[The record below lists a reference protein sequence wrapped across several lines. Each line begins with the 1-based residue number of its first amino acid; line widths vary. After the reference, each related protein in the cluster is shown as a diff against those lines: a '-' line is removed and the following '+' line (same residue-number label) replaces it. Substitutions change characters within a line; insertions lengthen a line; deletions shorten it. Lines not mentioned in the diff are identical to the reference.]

1 MAKPSL
7 LMVDDDTLIQDL
19 IGARLCDEFDIVGAH
34 NMAEVKSA
42 MQQMSAPPDYALV
55 DLGLPPTPHR
65 PDEGFA
71 VVRLLQAASSDC
83 AIVVVSGQE
92 ARRHA
97 QRARALGAGEYVE
110 KPCSPEL
117 LREKLLSCR
126 ALLQRVRRSLGLVGE
141 SPPMKRL
148 RADIIQIAK
157 LPLPV
162 LIVGE
167 TGTGKELAARALH
180 QHDRPGK
187 PFLPINCAAIPDHLA
202 EPTLFGYGK
211 GAFTGAGTASGGLLG
226 DAEDGTLFLDEISDL
241 SPPTQGKLLRAIET
255 GEYNRV
261 GETRPRQCAARVVAA
276 TNRTSEDDGMRRD
289 LYHRISAFTL
299 RTPSLRDMGDDRL
312 LLLEHFRT
320 DIAAD
325 MQGEPFA
332 LSAAAAGRWHEY
344 QFPGNI
350 RELRNITARLQVKYS
365 GGEVDEQAVMAEF
378 CPDDAA
384 VDLTRALQT
393 HRLAETLVRNGGESL
408 PAALAELSE
417 AAARLAL
424 SQSAGDETRAAALL
438 RLPVDEL
445 RRCLRPPEKFS

>member
-1 MAKPSL
+1 MVKPSL

-19 IGARLCDEFDIVGAH
+19 ISARLHDEFDIIGAH
-34 NMAEVKSA
+34 NASEVKSA
-42 MQQMSAPPDYALV
+42 LQQMCAPPDYALV

-71 VVRLLQAASSDC
+71 VIRLLQAASSDC

-97 QRARALGAGEYVE
+97 QRARALGAGAYVE

-126 ALLQRVRRSLGLVGE
+126 ALLQRVRHSLGLVGE

-148 RADIIQIAK
+148 RADIMQIAK

-167 TGTGKELAARALH
+167 TGTGKDLAARALH

-187 PFLPINCAAIPDHLA
+187 PFLPVNCAAIPDHLA
-202 EPTLFGYGK
+202 EPTLFGHAK
-211 GAFTGAGTASGGLLG
+211 GSFTGAGHDSGGLLG

-241 SPPTQGKLLRAIET
+241 SSPTQGKLLRAIET

-276 TNRTSEDDGMRRD
+276 TNRSAEDDGMRRD

-299 RTPSLRDMGDDRL
+299 RTPPLCDMGDDRL

-320 DIAAD
+320 RIAAD
-325 MQGEPFA
+325 MQNPPFA
-332 LSAAAAGRWHEY
+332 LSAAAKACWRQY

-350 RELRNITARLQVKYS
+350 RELRNIVARLQVKY
-365 GGEVDEQAVMAEF
+365 GGDEIDEQALVAEF
-378 CPDDAA
+378 CADDAA
-384 VDLTRALQT
+384 ADSARALRT
-393 HRLAETLVRNGGESL
+393 RRLAESLVGGGESL
-408 PAALAELSE
+408 SAALAELSE

-424 SQSAGDETRAAALL
+424 TRSAGDESLAAALL
-438 RLPVDEL
+438 HLPVDEF
-445 RRCLRPPEKFS
+445 RRCLQSSEKLS